1 MANHYYKET
10 ANRVRTINLQEVLNE
25 AGAIR
30 DTRDSHKWH
39 TPQGVISVTGRK
51 FMNWTRG
58 EGGGGAIDLVIHLFE
73 WDFKTTIR
81 WLCETF
87 SISEY
92 HSGEPFIPSSPV
104 FSPPKRDDAKLPRIL
119 HYLSETR
126 ALPET
131 LCSTLI
137 QEGTVYAD
145 VRGNAVFLLLGK
157 EKQPVGAELRGTSR
171 IQWRGMAAGSR
182 KDRGFFYVKRE
193 HTTQLV
199 LCESAIDAVS
209 CATLH
214 PKYTTVSTSGAR
226 SNPLWMHAL
235 LRRGFDVFCGFDS
248 DETGDSA
255 AELLMSRYPKVKRL
269 RPQLHDWND
278 VLIEKRRLLGESLP
292 TPLSP

>member
-1 MANHYYKET
+1 M
-10 ANRVRTINLQEVLNE
+10 INLQDVLNE
-25 AGAIR
+25 TGAIQDTR
-30 DTRDSHKWH
+30 DTRKWH
-39 TPQGVISVTGRK
+39 TQQGVISVTGRK

-87 SISEY
+87 SLPERHTGQY
-92 HSGEPFIPSSPV
+92 PIPSNSV
-104 FSPPKRDDAKLPRIL
+104 FSTPKRDDAKLSRVL

-126 ALPET
+126 ALPQT

-137 QEGTVYAD
+137 QEGTLYAD
-145 VRGNAVFLLLGK
+145 ARGNAVFLLLGK

-171 IQWRGMAAGSR
+171 IQWRGMAAGSG
-182 KDRGFFYVKRE
+182 KDKGFFYVKRE
-193 HTTQLV
+193 QTKKLV

-214 PKYTTVSTSGAR
+214 PEYTTVSTSGAR

-235 LRRGFDVFCGFDS
+235 LRRGFDIYCGFDS
-248 DETGDSA
+248 DETGDNA
-255 AELLMSRYPKVKRL
+255 AELLMSRYPQVKRL
-269 RPQLHDWND
+269 RPHLHDWND
-278 VLIEKRRLLGESLP
+278 ILIEKRRLLGKSP
-292 TPLSP
+292 STPCSP